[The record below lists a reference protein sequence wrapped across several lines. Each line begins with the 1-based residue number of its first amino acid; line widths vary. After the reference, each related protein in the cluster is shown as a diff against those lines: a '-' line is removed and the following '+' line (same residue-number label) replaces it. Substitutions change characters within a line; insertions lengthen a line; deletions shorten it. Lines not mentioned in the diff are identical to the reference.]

1 MATLQQAV
9 VLAEGGG
16 HNDIQGT
23 AYELWTRVLMGRH
36 VIHGLDFLL
45 ASGVLEE
52 TFPEVHRMVG
62 FGGQNQGHK
71 DLWDH
76 TQKVVLQSKRVPAIK
91 WAALFHDVGK
101 PVSFSKESGKI
112 TFHQHE
118 AASARLFRKAAR
130 RTRLFDIDFLDKVQ
144 SLVSGLGLLG
154 SYSSEWTDSAVRRLH
169 RELGEHFDEVLLL
182 ARADVTSKHA
192 HKRERVQRLMHE
204 LGERAKALAAVDA
217 VVPPLPKGLGTAIST
232 TFGIPPS
239 KRLGDVLKGLEARYE
254 AGTLE
259 GHKDIDF
266 YVSFLREHQ
275 VELGV

>member
-16 HNDIQGT
+16 HNNIQGT
-23 AYELWTRVLMGRH
+23 PYELWTRVLMGRRS
-36 VIHGLDFLL
+36 IEGLNFLL
-45 ASGVLEE
+45 ATGVLEE

-76 TQKVVLQSKRVPAIK
+76 TQKVVLQSKRVPSIK

-118 AASARLFRKAAR
+118 AASARLFRSAAL
-130 RTRLFDIDFLDKVQ
+130 RTRLFDKDFADKVQ
-144 SLVSGLGLLG
+144 FLVRGLGLLEG
-154 SYSSEWTDSAVRRLH
+154 YSSQWSDSAVRRLH
-169 RELGEHFDEVLLL
+169 KELGEHFDEVLLL
-182 ARADVTSKHA
+182 ARADVTSKHMA
-192 HKRERVQRLMHE
+192 KRARVQRLMHE
-204 LGERAKALAAVDA
+204 LSERAKAIAAADA

-239 KRLGDVLKGLEARYE
+239 PRLGGILKALKARFD

-259 GHKDIDF
+259 GHKDVDF
-266 YVSFLREHQ
+266 YVAYLKEHQ
-275 VELGV
+275 ADLGV